1 MDYETRIKKMKQ
13 NENRK
18 ILILLDAHA
27 IIHRAYHALPEF
39 TSSKGEP
46 TGGLYGIATMLM
58 KIIKELK
65 PDFIVACYDL
75 PAPTFRK
82 EMYEGYKSGR
92 PKADE
97 SLIHQIKR
105 SRDIFSAFHIP
116 IYEKAGFEAD
126 DIIGT
131 IVENLKSQKAHLK
144 IIIASGDMDT
154 LQLVSNDDVVVYTLK
169 KGINDT
175 ILYNEKSVKERFGF
189 GPELLPDYKGLRG
202 DPSDNIIGIVGIGEK
217 TATTLI
223 TQFGTIEDLYK
234 KLKKKDGEKTFEKKG
249 IKPRIITLLK
259 EGEEDA
265 LFSKTLAQ
273 IRGDAPIDFELPKKS
288 WKDTFEESSA
298 EKLFRELE
306 FKSIIPRLKN
316 LSSEK
321 EECSISLVNN
331 EQEKTSETIDEEEFK
346 KTAIALWLVDSH
358 FTNPTPEDMFSFSNT
373 DSFSAARDFIFKELE
388 KRELKKVYSDIE
400 LPLMPVIEAAEKNGI
415 LVDVDYLKKLSSEY
429 HKKLDGFE
437 KKIWKHAGREF
448 NINSPK
454 QLGEVLF
461 TELGLAAKGL
471 KKTEGGA
478 RSTRV
483 SELEKLQG
491 THPII
496 EEIMEH
502 REYQKL
508 LSTYIDA
515 IPPLVDSLGRLHT
528 DFIQTGTTTG
538 RIASTNPNLQ
548 NIPIKN
554 ESGRAIRR
562 AFVAEKGYTLVA
574 FDYSQIELRIAAFLS
589 GDKKLLNIFKRGDDV
604 HAGVAAEVFHVSSG
618 EVTKEMRRQA
628 KVINFGILYGMGIN
642 ALKEN
647 LGSSREEAQ
656 VFYEKYF
663 ETFTGLAAYI
673 EETKRTATKK
683 GYTETYFG
691 RRRYFPE
698 LKSKIPYIYSS
709 ALRMAVNAPL
719 QGTQA
724 DIIKIAMVQIDEWLA
739 KKNWR
744 ENVRLLLQIHDELIY
759 EIKNEQVGETTMEIK
774 RLMEQVVSVPVPIVV
789 NVVSG
794 KTWGEME

>member
-1 MDYETRIKKMKQ
+1 MTSSQTKKDK
-13 NENRK
+13 K
-18 ILILLDAHA
+18 ILVLLDAHA

-65 PDFIVACYDL
+65 PDYIAACYDL

-97 SLIHQIKR
+97 SLVHQIKR

-116 IYEKAGFEAD
+116 MYEKAGFEAD

-131 IVENLKSQKAHLK
+131 VVENLSKVANLK

-154 LQLVSNDDVVVYTLK
+154 LQLVRGDDVVVYTLK

-175 ILYNEKSVKERFGF
+175 ILYDEKAVKERFGF

-202 DPSDNIIGIVGIGEK
+202 DPSDNIIGITGIGEK

-223 TQFGTIEDLYK
+223 TQFGTIEAIYK
-234 KLKKKDGEKTFEKKG
+234 KLKKKDGEKLFESKG
-249 IKPRIITLLK
+249 VKPRIAGLLK
-259 EGEEDA
+259 EGEDEA
-265 LFSKTLAQ
+265 LFSKTLAR
-273 IRGDAPIDFELPKKS
+273 IRRDAPIDFSLPKQS
-288 WKDTFEESSA
+288 WKDSFEESAA
-298 EKLFRELE
+298 EKLFREFE
-306 FKSIIPRLKN
+306 FKSLIPRLKN
-316 LSSEK
+316 LFLEK
-321 EECSISLVNN
+321 EHSVPAVSP
-331 EQEKTSETIDEEEFK
+331 EKTPEIIDETELK
-346 KTAIALWLVDSH
+346 RTALALWLVDSH
-358 FTNPTPEDMFSFSNT
+358 FTNPTLEDMLSFSRA
-373 DSFSAARDFIFKELE
+373 DSFLGARDVIFKELE
-388 KRELKKVYSDIE
+388 RREVKKVYTDIE
-400 LPLMPVIEAAEKNGI
+400 LPLTPVLEMAEKRGI
-415 LVDVDYLKKLSSEY
+415 FVDLVYLKKLSVEY
-429 HKKLDGFE
+429 HKKLAGFE
-437 KKIWKHAGREF
+437 KKIWEHAGREF

-461 TELGLAAKGL
+461 EEMGLGVKGL

-483 SELEKLQG
+483 SELEKLRNV
-491 THPII
+491 HPIV
-496 EEIMEH
+496 EEIMEY

-515 IPPLVDSLGRLHT
+515 IPPLVDSGGRLHT

-538 RIASTNPNLQ
+538 RIASANPNLQ

-589 GDKKLLNIFKRGDDV
+589 GDEKLLKIFQRGEDV
-604 HAGVAAEVFHVSSG
+604 HAGVAAEVFRVPPA
-618 EVTKEMRRQA
+618 EVTKEMRRKA

-647 LGSSREEAQ
+647 LGSTREEAQ
-656 VFYEKYF
+656 TFYEKYF
-663 ETFTGLAAYI
+663 ETFTGLAAYV

-709 ALRMAVNAPL
+709 ALRMAINAPL

-724 DIIKIAMVQIDEWLA
+724 DIIKIAMVQIDEWIA
-739 KKNWR
+739 KKGWR
-744 ENVRLLLQIHDELIY
+744 DEARLLLQIHDELIY
-759 EIKNEQVGETTMEIK
+759 EIKNEHVEEATAEIK
-774 RLMEQVVSVPVPIVV
+774 QLMEKIVSVPVPIVV

>member
-1 MDYETRIKKMKQ
+1 MYDGNDTPVWFQHKQKK
-13 NENRK
+13 
-18 ILILLDAHA
+18 I
-27 IIHRAYHALPEF
+27 
-39 TSSKGEP
+39 
-46 TGGLYGIATMLM
+46 
-58 KIIKELK
+58 
-65 PDFIVACYDL
+65 
-75 PAPTFRK
+75 FRK

-97 SLIHQIKR
+97 SLVHQIKR
-105 SRDIFSAFHIP
+105 SRDIFQAFHIP
-116 IYEKAGFEAD
+116 MYEKAGFEAD

-131 IVENLKSQKAHLK
+131 IVENLKSQKERLK

-154 LQLVSNDDVVVYTLK
+154 LQLVSDDDVVVYTLK

-175 ILYNEKSVKERFGF
+175 ILYNEQAVKERFGF

-202 DPSDNIIGIVGIGEK
+202 DPSDNIIGIAGIGEK

-223 TQFGTIEDLYK
+223 TEFGGIEELYK
-234 KLKKKDGEKTFEKKG
+234 KLKKKDGEKLFEKKG
-249 IKPRIITLLK
+249 IKPRMVALLK
-259 EGEEDA
+259 EGEDEA
-265 LFSKTLAQ
+265 LFSKTLAC
-273 IRGDAPIDFELPKKS
+273 IRRDAPIDFSLSAKN
-288 WKDTFEESSA
+288 WKDSFEESAA
-298 EKLFRELE
+298 EKLFREFE
-306 FKSIIPRLKN
+306 FKSLIPRLKS
-316 LSSEK
+316 LFPEK
-321 EECSISLVNN
+321 ESDVSAP
-331 EQEKTSETIDEEEFK
+331 QEETSEIIDKEEFK
-346 KTAIALWLVDSH
+346 KTALALWLVDSH
-358 FTNPTPEDMFSFSNT
+358 FTNPTLEDMLSFSQA
-373 DSFSAARDFIFKELE
+373 DSFSAAHDVIFKELE
-388 KRELKKVYSDIE
+388 KRDVKKVYADIE
-400 LPLMPVIEAAEKNGI
+400 LPLMPVIETAEANGI
-415 LVDVDYLKKLSSEY
+415 LVDVGYLKELSSEY
-429 HKKLDGFE
+429 HKKLSGFE

-461 TELGLAAKGL
+461 EEMGLGVKGL

-483 SELEKLQG
+483 SELEKLRDI
-491 THPII
+491 HPVI
-496 EEIMEH
+496 EDIMEY

-515 IPPLVDSLGRLHT
+515 IPPLVDSHGRLHT

-538 RIASTNPNLQ
+538 RIASANPNLQ

-562 AFVAEKGYTLVA
+562 AFAAEKGYMLVA

-589 GDKKLLNIFKRGDDV
+589 GDEKLLKIFRRGDDI
-604 HAGVAAEVFHVSSG
+604 HAGVAAEVFRVSPA

-656 VFYEKYF
+656 FFYEKYF
-663 ETFTGLAAYI
+663 ETFMGLAAYV

-724 DIIKIAMVQIDEWLA
+724 DIIKIAMVQIDRWLT

-744 ENVRLLLQIHDELIY
+744 EDVRLLLQIHDELIY
-759 EIKNEQVGETTMEIK
+759 EIKNEQVDEATSRIKQIMEK
-774 RLMEQVVSVPVPIVV
+774 VVSVPVPIVV

>member
-1 MDYETRIKKMKQ
+1 MKQ
-13 NENRK
+13 TEKDKKRK
-18 ILILLDAHA
+18 ILVLLDAHA

-65 PDFIVACYDL
+65 PDYIAACYDL

-97 SLIHQIKR
+97 SLVHQIKR

-116 IYEKAGFEAD
+116 MYEKAGFEAD

-131 IVENLKSQKAHLK
+131 IVEELKSQKEHLK

-154 LQLVSNDDVVVYTLK
+154 LQLVCDDDVVVYTLK

-175 ILYNEKSVKERFGF
+175 ILYDEKAVQERFGF

-202 DPSDNIIGIVGIGEK
+202 DPSDNIVGIAGVGEK
-217 TATTLI
+217 TATSLI
-223 TQFGTIEDLYK
+223 TEFGSIEELYK
-234 KLKKKDGEKTFEKKG
+234 KLKKKDGEKIFEKKG
-249 IKPRIITLLK
+249 IKPRMVALLK
-259 EGEEDA
+259 EGEDEA

-273 IRGDAPIDFELPKKS
+273 IRRDAPIDFELPKKN
-288 WKDTFEESSA
+288 WKDSFEEGAA

-306 FKSIIPRLKN
+306 FKSIIPRLKD
-316 LSSEK
+316 LFPEK
-321 EECSISLVNN
+321 RAGAGVFTP
-331 EQEKTSETIDEEEFK
+331 EKMPETIDEEDFK
-346 KTAIALWLVDSH
+346 KTALALWLVDSH
-358 FTNPTPEDMFSFSNT
+358 FTSPTLEDMFSFAQT
-373 DSFSAARDFIFKELE
+373 DSYASAREIIFQELE
-388 KRELKKVYSDIE
+388 KREVKKVYTDIE
-400 LPLMPVIEAAEKNGI
+400 LPLMPVLEAAEKKGI
-415 LVDVDYLKKLSSEY
+415 LVDIGYLKKLSIEY
-429 HKKLDGFE
+429 HTKLDSIE
-437 KKIWKHAGREF
+437 KKIWKAGGGEF

-454 QLGEVLF
+454 QMGEVLF
-461 TELGLAAKGL
+461 EKLGLAVKGL

-483 SELEKLQG
+483 SELEKLRG
-491 THPII
+491 VHPII

-515 IPPLVDSLGRLHT
+515 IPPLVDSNGRLHT
-528 DFIQTGTTTG
+528 TFIQTGTATG
-538 RIASTNPNLQ
+538 RLSSVSPNLQ
-548 NIPIKN
+548 NIPIKS

-589 GDKKLLNIFKRGDDV
+589 GDDKLLKIFRRGDDV
-604 HAGVAAEVFHVSSG
+604 HAGVAAEVFRVSPG

-656 VFYEKYF
+656 AFYEKYF

-673 EETKRTATKK
+673 EETKRMATKK
-683 GYTETYFG
+683 GYAETYFG
-691 RRRYFPE
+691 RRRYFPD

-724 DIIKIAMVQIDEWLA
+724 DIIKIAMVQVDDWLA
-739 KKNWR
+739 QKNWR
-744 ENVRLLLQIHDELIY
+744 SDVRLLLQIHDELIY
-759 EIKNEQVGETTMEIK
+759 EIKNEHVEKATAEIK
-774 RLMEQVVSVPVPIVV
+774 RLMEKVVSVPVPIVV